1 MPFYQYPPAGSAAGS
16 AAVPTGGLYLDWSF
30 RVGRPANLTFV
41 VVSGS
46 ATLQYWD
53 DHDTPSPV
61 ISPAVGTGWHETD
74 KIVQRLQ
81 VTGSGA
87 IALVLNTPPQDIDI
101 KALLAAAT
109 LSGPLTITGPVETDL
124 GQANAGAN
132 LVTPLVPNTHLGPLD
147 LPGDSNFTYT
157 PVAKASQLPAA
168 LVGGGLNIRTI
179 TEPLARSWNLS
190 ASDNPKLA
198 TILGADGTDPRQI
211 RALAVGVDGVGLY
224 TYTGSIWRTLSS
236 DVAGN
241 IYAYP
246 VVGGSP
252 IDPRAIRALT
262 SSDQPAILFYQPTTG
277 TFQAPHIDSNGLVQ
291 HTQYVPG
298 TTTPLYTAQLLQ
310 DTGGR
315 QIQKVQGHQTIVETE
330 GSSSSQGP
338 GSGTLKAGTT
348 TIPIGTMV
356 TWVLSAG
363 PANAI
368 SATGNVVLMLVTHAG
383 AVPLVQA
390 LFSIY
395 GGTASSSFFMPV
407 ADKIDVQ
414 FVQSYAVGVSATM
427 TWSWQATNP

>member
-1 MPFYQYPPAGSAAGS
+1 MTTYLDTSAPGSAGPVSATGQVYAFGAEIDFFISIASNLISSQATGPSVEFVIYSRKAGPQTIQVDYGTTNTTYQVKQTGYLINVIVPS
-16 AAVPTGGLYLDWSF
+16 SVNAVSCRVVISSEPFPLTVQTIAAVGSVT
-30 RVGRPANLTFV
+30 
-41 VVSGS
+41 VSG
-46 ATLQYWD
+46 T
-53 DHDTPSPV
+53 
-61 ISPAVGTGWHETD
+61 
-74 KIVQRLQ
+74 
-81 VTGSGA
+81 
-87 IALVLNTPPQDIDI
+87 ID
-101 KALLAAAT
+101 
-109 LSGPLTITGPVETDL
+109 TDL

-147 LPGDSNFTYT
+147 LPGDSNFAYT

-179 TEPLARSWNLS
+179 TEALARSWNLS
-190 ASDNPKLA
+190 ASDLPRL
-198 TILGADGTDPRQI
+198 TDGTH
-211 RALAVGVDGVGLY
+211 ALNLDTSGFMGIGY
-224 TYTGSIWRTLSS
+224 
-236 DVAGN
+236 
-241 IYAYP
+241 
-246 VVGGSP
+246 GGSQINP
-252 IDPRAIRALT
+252 QTIRALT
-262 SSDQPAILFYQPTTG
+262 SADNVTAYGSGGSALQQDTQGNLFM
-277 TFQAPHIDSNGLVQ
+277 GLR
-291 HTQYVPG
+291 VPG
-298 TTTPLYTAQLLQ
+298 TTSLQYSGGPIGVDSSGNVSHGQFIPGTATPIYTAQLLQ
-310 DTGGR
+310 DSGGR

-330 GSSSSQGP
+330 GSSSTQGP

-356 TWVLSAG
+356 TWVLSAA

-414 FVQSYAVGVSATM
+414 FSQSYAVGVTATM

>member
-1 MPFYQYPPAGSAAGS
+1 MPFYQYPAPGSSTGSAAP
-16 AAVPTGGLYLDWSF
+16 PTGGLYLDWSF
-30 RVGRPANLTFV
+30 RAGRPANLTFV
-41 VVSGS
+41 VVSGT

-61 ISPAVGTGWHETD
+61 ITPAIGTGWHETD
-74 KIVQRLQ
+74 KRIQRLQ

-179 TEPLARSWNLS
+179 T
-190 ASDNPKLA
+190 
-198 TILGADGTDPRQI
+198 
-211 RALAVGVDGVGLY
+211 
-224 TYTGSIWRTLSS
+224 
-236 DVAGN
+236 
-241 IYAYP
+241 
-246 VVGGSP
+246 
-252 IDPRAIRALT
+252 
-262 SSDQPAILFYQPTTG
+262 SSDQPAILFYQPTTS

-330 GSSSSQGP
+330 GSSSTQGP
-338 GSGTLKAGTT
+338 GTGTLKAGTT

-356 TWVLSAG
+356 TWVLSAA

-368 SATGNVVLMLVTHAG
+368 SATGNVLLMLVTHAG

-414 FVQSYAVGVSATM
+414 FTQSYAVGVTATM